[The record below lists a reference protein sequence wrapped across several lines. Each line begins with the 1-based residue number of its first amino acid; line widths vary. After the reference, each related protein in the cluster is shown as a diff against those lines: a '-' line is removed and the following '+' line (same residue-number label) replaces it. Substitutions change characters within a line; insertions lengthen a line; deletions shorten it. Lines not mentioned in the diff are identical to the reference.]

1 AGRETPRWSRPATG
15 SAAHLAGS
23 PGSIAGLPGSS
34 AIVCV
39 GPPFFPGPAGSSRG
53 FVSQNELPLV
63 SEHPEPVKPQVAPS
77 SMLWPPSLG
86 GKLTLQFAPG
96 LPAMIVFVNV
106 ASPFGKTLA
115 PSMPALLPLIV
126 QLTTVRSS
134 LSGWGPPPSRV
145 GAPLPARVLFAMVSV
160 PML

>member
-34 AIVCV
+34 AVVGV

-63 SEHPEPVKPQVAPS
+63 SEHPAPVKRQVAPS

-86 GKLTLQFAPG
+86 PKPLLQFASG
-96 LPAMIVFVNV
+96 VPATIVFVNV
-106 ASPFGKTLA
+106 ASPFRKALA
-115 PSMPALLPLIV
+115 PSLPALLPLIV
-126 QLTTVRSS
+126 QLTTVPSS
-134 LSGWGPPPSRV
+134 LSW
-145 GAPLPARVLFAMVSV
+145 
-160 PML
+160 